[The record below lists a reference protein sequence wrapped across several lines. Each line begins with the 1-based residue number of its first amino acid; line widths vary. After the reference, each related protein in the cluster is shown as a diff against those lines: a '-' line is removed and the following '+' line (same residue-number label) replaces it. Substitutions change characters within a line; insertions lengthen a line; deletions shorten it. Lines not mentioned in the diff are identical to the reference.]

1 VDIKISHN
9 YFLNI
14 PAVFQAAGHMID
26 NVQYGSRIY
35 CTCCACVGIYPCNGT
50 IPAFPL
56 EKIQETEVSHAV
68 ESTQKAQP
76 IRIERTKQQPIRRR
90 DKKATNQK

>member
-1 VDIKISHN
+1 MFCGQKISHN
-9 YFLNI
+9 YSLNI

-35 CTCCACVGIYPCNGT
+35 CAYCACVGIYPCNGT

-56 EKIQETEVSHAV
+56 EKIQETEPRHAV
-68 ESTQKAQP
+68 ESTQKAQT
-76 IRIERTKQQPIRRR
+76 IRIKRTKQQPIRSRP
-90 DKKATNQK
+90 